1 MIALSSGIRSLSESE
16 SQQFDFYS
24 IQISPQKQNKAEPF
38 FRVRQASSRFIN
50 AGQTQQVKMPYQT
63 YLTSH

>member
-38 FRVRQASSRFIN
+38 FRV
-50 AGQTQQVKMPYQT
+50 K
-63 YLTSH
+63 